1 MDYPFLKTSLETDP
15 AVRLLRSAQAPLV
28 LSFLYAAFKE
38 NHLITVSHQDLVVRL
53 AGFLERWGLS
63 GEEDGPVL
71 ERADRLIDSW
81 CGEQNRWLRKYMD
94 DRGTAQHELTPAL
107 ERAFRWMED
116 LRPREF
122 VGTES
127 RFQDILRRL
136 RELVEGSGEDPEKRV
151 AELKEKRAEIGRE
164 IQRIRRTG
172 RVESYTAVQV
182 RERFEEISR
191 SARDLLADF
200 RQVEQNFKELVREIL
215 REGSGSEADR
225 GSVLGFTLDMV
236 DELHS
241 SPQGQSF
248 DSFWQFLVADSGRDE
263 INRLVDELFRLLAEK
278 GMAAQ
283 DLFLRKLKFY
293 LHQAGRK
300 VVETNHLLAEKINRI
315 LAQSTVRE
323 RRRVRELIGE
333 IRRLALRHVDRPPE
347 EEDFL
352 RVETEP
358 ELSMVMDRPLTTV
371 QRETVFELPE
381 EAGERLEEADLTLLF
396 DRFFVD
402 PRLLR
407 TRVEAMLAGAGHGQ
421 VTLREVV
428 ERHPVE
434 KGLAEIVAYLS
445 LASTMERA
453 MISENDTDPL
463 LYRRNGKEVRVEMP
477 RVIWLR

>member
-1 MDYPFLKTSLETDP
+1 MDYLFLKTSLETDP
-15 AVRLLRSAQAPLV
+15 AVRLLRTAQAPLV
-28 LSFLYAAFKE
+28 LSFLYAAFKA

-53 AGFLERWGLS
+53 AGFLERWGQG
-63 GEEDGPVL
+63 GEEDEPVL
-71 ERADRLIDSW
+71 DRADRLIDSW
-81 CGEQNRWLRKYMD
+81 CSEQNRWLRKYLD

-136 RELVEGSGEDPEKRV
+136 RELVEGSGEDPGKRID
-151 AELKEKRAEIGRE
+151 ELKERRAEIGRE
-164 IQRIRRTG
+164 IQRIRRAG

-215 REGSGSEADR
+215 REGSGSDADR
-225 GSVLGFTLDMV
+225 GSLLGFTLDMV

-263 INRLVDELFRLLAEK
+263 INRLVDEVFRLLAEK
-278 GMAAQ
+278 GLAQQ

-315 LAQSTVRE
+315 LAQGTVRE

-333 IRRLALRHVDRPPE
+333 IRRLALRNVDRPPE
-347 EEDFL
+347 LDFFQWM
-352 RVETEP
+352 ETVP
-358 ELSMVMDRPLTTV
+358 ELSIVMDRPLTTA

-381 EAGERLEEADLTLLF
+381 ADGERLEDADLSSLF

-407 TRVEAMLAGAGHGQ
+407 ARVDAMLAGADRGQ

-428 ERHPVE
+428 EHHPVE
-434 KGLAEIVAYLS
+434 KGLAEIVGYLS

-453 MISENDTDPL
+453 MISESESDALRYQRD
-463 LYRRNGKEVRVEMP
+463 GKEVRVEVP

>member
-1 MDYPFLKTSLETDP
+1 MDYVFLKSSLDHDP

-38 NHLITVSHQDLVVRL
+38 NHLITVSHQELVIRL
-53 AGFLERWGLS
+53 AGFLERHGQ
-63 GEEDGPVL
+63 GAEEGGAVL
-71 ERADRLIDSW
+71 DRAAQLIDSW
-81 CGEQNRWLRKYMD
+81 CGEQNRWLRKYVD
-94 DRGTAQHELTPAL
+94 DRGAAQHELTPAL

-151 AELKEKRAEIGRE
+151 AELQEKRAEIGRE
-164 IQRIRRTG
+164 IRRIRRTG

-215 REGSGSEADR
+215 REQSGSDADR
-225 GSVLGFTLDMV
+225 GSLLGFTLDMV

-263 INRLVDELFRLLAEK
+263 INRLVDEVFRLLAEK
-278 GMAAQ
+278 GLSAR
-283 DLFLRKLKFY
+283 DVFLRKLKFY
-293 LHQAGRK
+293 LHQAGKK

-315 LAQSTVRE
+315 LAQQAARE
-323 RRRVRELIGE
+323 RRRLRELIGE

-347 EEDFL
+347 AEDFL
-352 RVETEP
+352 RLEGAP
-358 ELSMVMDRPLTTV
+358 ELSMVMDRPLSTA

-381 EAGERLEEADLTLLF
+381 AADARLEGADLTVLF
-396 DRFFVD
+396 DRFVVD
-402 PRLLR
+402 PKLLR
-407 TRVEAMLAGAGHGQ
+407 ERVHELLAGAERGQ

-453 MISENDTDPL
+453 LISESDTDIL
-463 LYRRNGKEVRVEMP
+463 RYRRDGKEVRVDVP
-477 RVIWLR
+477 RVIYLR